1 MAGCYNKH
9 WQKIILVL
17 LTCALTSL
25 SLLAQDVQN
34 SQDSSHQLKQVTLA
48 ASTTKA
54 QAQKIR
60 PQLLALV
67 KLSKKSPQ
75 LIKTNLKDFID
86 VKPPLNSAEQFLLA
100 IIKARL
106 AHYQGKT
113 QQVIKLLLAV
123 EPLEK
128 SMVKTQL
135 DQPEFFAFD
144 LLLSQ
149 SYEKLKNFD
158 KAYEYKRN
166 YLHKY
171 ARYTENQKKHIVEE
185 LTKKYQMEKML
196 KENALL
202 AEQNIIEH
210 KKIQQVKELKS
221 NQKRNNLILITI
233 GISFVVLMYR
243 QYRIRQ
249 KLIRLSRTDALT
261 SLVNRK
267 TLFYLGEQLHK
278 KNVAQSLVYS
288 VVYFD
293 CDHFKKINDEYGHQM
308 GDKVLQTITK
318 LGQEVIRTRDIFARL
333 GGEEFTLV
341 LPDEDLSKAKAVA
354 EHLRAKIADYD
365 FSALGIKSGVTA
377 SFGVASLSGCNIK
390 SFDQLINLA
399 DAAMFKA
406 KKLGRNKVICSNNL
420 AELTL
425 LEQDENQPKLT
436 IRST

>member
-1 MAGCYNKH
+1 MADGDIKN
-9 WQKIILVL
+9 WQKITLVL
-17 LTCALTSL
+17 LINILTSMP
-25 SLLAQDVQN
+25 LLAQN
-34 SQDSSHQLKQVTLA
+34 AQDSSHQLKQVILA
-48 ASTTKA
+48 ASTKKA
-54 QAQKIR
+54 QMQKIR
-60 PQLLALV
+60 PKLLALL
-67 KLSKKSPQ
+67 KLSKESPQ
-75 LIKTNLKDFID
+75 LINTNLKDFIG
-86 VKPPLNSAEQFLLA
+86 VKPTLNTAEKFLLA

-113 QQVIKLLLAV
+113 QQVIKLLLSV

-128 SMVKTQL
+128 FIAKTQL

-149 SYEKLKNFD
+149 SYEKLKDFD

-171 ARYTENQKKHIVEE
+171 ARYTENQKKHIVEA
-185 LTKKYQMEKML
+185 LTQKYQMEKML

-221 NQKRNNLILITI
+221 NQKRNNLILISI
-233 GISFVVLMYR
+233 GITFVVLMFR

-261 SLVNRK
+261 GLVNRK

-278 KNVAQSLVYS
+278 KAVTQSLVYS

-293 CDHFKKINDEYGHQM
+293 CDHFKKINDEYGHQV
-308 GDKVLQTITK
+308 GDKVLQIITK

-354 EHLRAKIADYD
+354 EHLRAKIADYN
-365 FSALGIKSGVTA
+365 FSALGIKSKVTA
-377 SFGVASLSGCNIK
+377 SFGVASLNDCNIK
-390 SFDQLINLA
+390 NFDQLINLA

-406 KKLGRNKVICSNNL
+406 KKLGRNKVICGNNL
-420 AELTL
+420 AEQTL
-425 LEQDENQPKLT
+425 FEQDENQPKLT